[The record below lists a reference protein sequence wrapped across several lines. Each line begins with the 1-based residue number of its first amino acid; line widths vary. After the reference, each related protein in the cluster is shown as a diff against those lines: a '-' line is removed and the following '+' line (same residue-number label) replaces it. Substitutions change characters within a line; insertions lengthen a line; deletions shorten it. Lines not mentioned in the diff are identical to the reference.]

1 MICMDN
7 IPFPERLSFCM
18 RQAGLSGAGLS
29 SLTGITAA
37 SISRYLNG
45 LRSPTVQNI
54 VQIAQVL
61 CVSSDY
67 LLGLSDSPEGEK
79 QRDDICKN

>member
-1 MICMDN
+1 MDN

-45 LRSPTVQNI
+45 LRSPTIQNI
-54 VQIAQVL
+54 VLFAQVFQ
-61 CVSSDY
+61 VTSDF
-67 LLGLSDSPEGEK
+67 LLGLSDVPGK
-79 QRDDICKN
+79 QAGKEDLCNS